1 MERLDISREIPDGEI
16 LAIIDEAICEQAKSQ
31 VLSLESR
38 RKLRMEV
45 FYSLR
50 RLDILQ
56 ELIDDEEIT
65 EIMVNGR
72 GKIFYEKH
80 GRILQWDKCFQSR
93 EKLEDVIQQIVGT
106 NNRVVNEYSPIV
118 DARLADG
125 SRVNIVLEPI
135 AIDGSCISIR
145 KFPKEPITMEKMIGF
160 GSVSR
165 ELVEFL
171 QRLVT
176 ARYNIFISGGTG
188 SGKTTFLNALS
199 SFIPAD
205 ERIVTIEDSAELQI
219 RNIPNLVRLETRN
232 DNMETG
238 NGITIRDLI
247 KTALRMRPDRIIV
260 GEIRGAEALDMLQ
273 AMNTGHDGSLSTG
286 HANSCR
292 DMLKRIETMVL
303 MGMELPL
310 TAVQAQIAAGIDIL
324 VHLGRMRDR
333 SRKVLDVME
342 ITGYE
347 DHEICLNPLYR
358 FRETG
363 KGREGDRM
371 LGAGGRACKQGKAA
385 AGRNTKEMK
394 DYRKYRVTGK
404 DIAICLVQAAGLSA
418 AVGWLFYRS
427 IWGIFSVIIVLPFV
441 LVSYRRRAVKKQQLM
456 LREQFKECIRV
467 VTASLYSGYSVENAF
482 REAEKELVHLLGER
496 ADMCQELR
504 VINQQIRLNMPE
516 ESLLRDL
523 AERSGVEEISGF
535 GQVFGYAKR
544 NGSDFVRILKDT
556 TLRISEKA
564 GLEQELQIMVASRQ
578 LEQKIMNVIPLGIL
592 FFVQLSSPGFLDI
605 MYAGAL
611 GRTIMS
617 ICLVVYGVAY
627 LISGRIVDI
636 RI

>member
-1 MERLDISREIPDGEI
+1 
-16 LAIIDEAICEQAKSQ
+16 
-31 VLSLESR
+31 
-38 RKLRMEV
+38 
-45 FYSLR
+45 
-50 RLDILQ
+50 
-56 ELIDDEEIT
+56 
-65 EIMVNGR
+65 
-72 GKIFYEKH
+72 
-80 GRILQWDKCFQSR
+80 
-93 EKLEDVIQQIVGT
+93 
-106 NNRVVNEYSPIV
+106 
-118 DARLADG
+118 
-125 SRVNIVLEPI
+125 
-135 AIDGSCISIR
+135 
-145 KFPKEPITMEKMIGF
+145 MEKMIGF

-363 KGREGDRM
+363 KGEG
-371 LGAGGRACKQGKAA
+371 K
-385 AGRNTKEMK
+385 
-394 DYRKYRVTGK
+394 VTG
-404 DIAICLVQAAGLSA
+404 CWEQ
-418 AVGWLFYRS
+418 VGEL
-427 IWGIFSVIIVLPFV
+427 
-441 LVSYRRRAVKKQQLM
+441 AN
-456 LREQFKECIRV
+456 REK
-467 VTASLYSGYSVENAF
+467 
-482 REAEKELVHLLGER
+482 
-496 ADMCQELR
+496 
-504 VINQQIRLNMPE
+504 
-516 ESLLRDL
+516 LLR
-523 AERSGVEEISGF
+523 AGIP
-535 GQVFGYAKR
+535 KR
-544 NGSDFVRILKDT
+544 
-556 TLRISEKA
+556 
-564 GLEQELQIMVASRQ
+564 
-578 LEQKIMNVIPLGIL
+578 
-592 FFVQLSSPGFLDI
+592 
-605 MYAGAL
+605 
-611 GRTIMS
+611 
-617 ICLVVYGVAY
+617 
-627 LISGRIVDI
+627 
-636 RI
+636 